1 MDEQKFDALLDG
13 QVPSIDDYAEFV
25 DRLLC
30 KPDAVAFVQL
40 LAGQRRSEVG
50 IALMDQRK
58 TRACRSAGNSWLLGR
73 PRRRDTSPTGPAAW

>member
-1 MDEQKFDALLDG
+1 MDEQKFNALLDG

-40 LAGQRRSEVG
+40 LAGQRRSEIGV
-50 IALMDQRK
+50 ALADQRQGL
-58 TRACRSAGNSWLLGR
+58 RAQIDGQLMIARAATSA
-73 PRRRDTSPTGPAAW
+73 